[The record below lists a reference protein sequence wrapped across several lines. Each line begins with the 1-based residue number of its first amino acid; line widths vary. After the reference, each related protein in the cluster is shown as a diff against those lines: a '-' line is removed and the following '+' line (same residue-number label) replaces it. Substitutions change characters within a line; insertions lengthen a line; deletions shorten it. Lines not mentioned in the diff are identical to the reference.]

1 MKNVLALL
9 CVLCAFVCASAAP
22 PLEPAP
28 PVDKEK
34 AQPSAARE
42 QYGYDRDRYDRTGD
56 CCVDCRKLQREVAD
70 LRAMVA
76 ALADDLAA
84 LRKASQVA
92 KQPES
97 PYGPGVQPGA
107 RAYEKSPVD
116 GKLYYIDREPR
127 APKYQMV
134 PVLVK

>member
-1 MKNVLALL
+1 MSKYLITLFCMVL
-9 CVLCAFVCASAAP
+9 VSASAIAAP
-22 PLEPAP
+22 PFEPAP
-28 PVDKEK
+28 PVDKAK
-34 AQPSAARE
+34 APSAAKE
-42 QYGYDRDRYDRTGD
+42 QYGYDRFDRGAD
-56 CCVDCRKLQREVAD
+56 CCVECRKLAREVAD

-84 LRKASQVA
+84 LRKASA
-92 KQPES
+92 PAAPKS

-116 GKLYYIDREPR
+116 GLLYYIDREPR